1 MEKMRKL
8 FFSIFLVILIIA
20 VGIIG
25 YMLIEGYSFL
35 DALWLTVITV
45 TTVGYGIPRP
55 LSESG
60 HLFTLF
66 LIIVGVG
73 LVAYAFG
80 TIVGVVM
87 EGHLKNVVG
96 RRAMEKRIVLL
107 RDHIIV
113 CGAGRVGHQV
123 IQRLEKEKVPFIVLD
138 SSQELIEELQ
148 ARGILALYGDA
159 TEDELLI
166 KAGIHRAK
174 GLVSALAGDANN
186 VFVTL
191 TSKGINP
198 AITVVARAERLESE
212 EKLLRAGADKVIAPS
227 VIGGRRMAISILKP
241 VSVDFV
247 ETVIYSKGLEIEI
260 EEVPVLPNCP
270 LTNSCLRDSNIKQ
283 STGAMVVAIQRGE
296 KFVSNP
302 DAGEMILA
310 NDMLIVLGT
319 REQLAALEKL
329 ASCST
334 NKE

>member
-1 MEKMRKL
+1 METVKKFIWAT
-8 FFSIFLVILIIA
+8 FFLLLVILA
-20 VGIIG
+20 GTTG
-25 YMLIEGYSFL
+25 YMLIEDYPFL
-35 DALWLTVITV
+35 QALWFTIITV
-45 TTVGYGIPRP
+45 TTVGYGVPEQ
-55 LSESG
+55 LSVAG
-60 HLFTLF
+60 QIFTLV
-66 LIIVGVG
+66 LIVVGAA

-107 RDHIIV
+107 HDHIIV
-113 CGAGRVGHQV
+113 CGAGRVGSQV
-123 IQRLEKEKVPFIVLD
+123 IQRLEKEKVPFVVID
-138 SSQELIEELQ
+138 SSEELIEELQ
-148 ARGILALYGDA
+148 GKGVLALHGDA

-191 TSKGINP
+191 TSKGLNP
-198 AITVVARAERLESE
+198 GITVVARAERYESE

-247 ETVIYSKGLEIEI
+247 ETVIYSKGMEIEI
-260 EEVPVLPNCP
+260 EEVPVMPACP
-270 LTNSCLRDSNIKQ
+270 LANVCLRDSKIKQ
-283 STGAMVVAIQRGE
+283 STGAMVVAIQRGD

-302 DAGEMILA
+302 DAGEMILP
-310 NDMLIVLGT
+310 NDLLIVLGT
-319 REQLAALEKL
+319 RQQLAELEKM
-329 ASCST
+329 ASC
-334 NKE
+334 KD

>member
-1 MEKMRKL
+1 LEKIKKL
-8 FFSIFLVILIIA
+8 FFAIFLVFFIIG
-20 VGIIG
+20 VGIAG
-25 YMLIEGYSFL
+25 YMLIEDYPFL
-35 DALWLTVITV
+35 EALWLTVITV
-45 TTVGYGIPRP
+45 TTVGYGIPLP
-55 LSESG
+55 LSVYG
-60 HLFTLF
+60 HIFTVF

-73 LVAYAFG
+73 LMAYAFG

-138 SSQELIEELQ
+138 NNQELINELL
-148 ARGILALYGDA
+148 ARGILALHGDA

-166 KAGIHRAK
+166 RAGIHRAK
-174 GLVSALAGDANN
+174 GLVSALSGDANN

-191 TSKGINP
+191 TSKGLNP
-198 AITVVARAERLESE
+198 TITVVARAERLESE
-212 EKLLRAGADKVIAPS
+212 EKLQRAGADKVIAPS

-247 ETVIYSKGLEIEI
+247 ETVIYNKGMEIEI

-270 LTNSCLRDSNIKQ
+270 LTNTCLRDSNIKQ

-329 ASCST
+329 ASC
-334 NKE
+334 KE

>member
-1 MEKMRKL
+1 METVKKL
-8 FFSIFLVILIIA
+8 MWATFFVLLIIL
-20 VGIIG
+20 VGTTG
-25 YMLIEGYSFL
+25 YMVIEDYPFL
-35 DALWLTVITV
+35 EALWLTVITV
-45 TTVGYGIPRP
+45 TTVGYGIPKP
-55 LSESG
+55 LSVYG
-60 HLFTLF
+60 QIFTLF

-87 EGHLKNVVG
+87 EGQLKNVVG

-113 CGAGRVGHQV
+113 CGAGRVGNQV
-123 IQRLEKEKVPFIVLD
+123 VQRLEKEKVPFVVVD
-138 SSQELIEELQ
+138 NSEELIEELQ
-148 ARGILALYGDA
+148 GKGILALHGDA
-159 TEDELLI
+159 TEDQILI

-191 TSKGINP
+191 TSKGLNP
-198 AITVVARAERLESE
+198 GITVVARAERYESE
-212 EKLLRAGADKVIAPS
+212 DKLRRAGADKVIAPS

-247 ETVIYSKGLEIEI
+247 ETVIYNKGMEIEI

-270 LTNSCLRDSNIKQ
+270 LSNVCLRESNIKQ
-283 STGAMVVAIQRGE
+283 STGAMVVAIQRGD

-302 DAGEMILA
+302 DAGEMILP
-310 NDMLIVLGT
+310 NDLLIVLGT
-319 REQLAALEKL
+319 RQQLAALEKL
-329 ASCST
+329 ASCFT
-334 NKE
+334 LKE